1 MKRLAFR
8 LIALLVFVA
17 CFADEGLA
25 GSAAAEGYSSFIVTR
40 IKVITAQ
47 KKQEAEAE
55 RTEAIEEIK
64 ARITI
69 RGNAKSSEAPSLS
82 SNTTSL
88 VDKSS
93 ASDLTG
99 IALNFAGLATDSDEP
114 EATSMAATVSA
125 YAFKAAAAGRDPLDP
140 GFYNANR
147 DWRRVSFTLGV
158 DYPEEGVVDVND
170 RAILFGV
177 KYLPY
182 DKRDA
187 SDPSNADAIRD
198 ISAGLQVVSREIS
211 NISDE
216 VKKLVID
223 ALIRLGK
230 PIPAGAT
237 AINTTYFSDAAWP
250 ATYDLLSDDDKIA
263 IDKVITDRIEVFV
276 DFSRKALER
285 ADDIRNQHQL
295 AFSFMT
301 KQRRGER
308 PDEHVAQAILD
319 LGLARRFS
327 LSLNASFNYVDNKL
341 FEDNRGGRVAADL
354 QIQLNRDNLEGRLP
368 IFLSFAGDGC
378 WMTDVK
384 PLYRAQAKVTIP
396 LWGGIELPLSVSY
409 ANRTEFIDEDDIRGK
424 FGFTFDVV
432 RIAQAF
438 GLGILST
445 R

>member
-1 MKRLAFR
+1 
-8 LIALLVFVA
+8 
-17 CFADEGLA
+17 
-25 GSAAAEGYSSFIVTR
+25 
-40 IKVITAQ
+40 
-47 KKQEAEAE
+47 
-55 RTEAIEEIK
+55 
-64 ARITI
+64 
-69 RGNAKSSEAPSLS
+69 
-82 SNTTSL
+82 
-88 VDKSS
+88 
-93 ASDLTG
+93 
-99 IALNFAGLATDSDEP
+99 
-114 EATSMAATVSA
+114 
-125 YAFKAAAAGRDPLDP
+125 
-140 GFYNANR
+140 
-147 DWRRVSFTLGV
+147 
-158 DYPEEGVVDVND
+158 
-170 RAILFGV
+170 
-177 KYLPY
+177 
-182 DKRDA
+182 
-187 SDPSNADAIRD
+187 
-198 ISAGLQVVSREIS
+198 LQVVSREIS

-301 KQRRGER
+301 RQRRGER